1 MSKRIKELLVTDLQQ
16 RIGDTSEMLV
26 VDSSRLDAISDN
38 RFRLGLR
45 EKDIRILT
53 VKNSMALRALHSAEV
68 TALDPILEG
77 PSSLVFGGEDI
88 VSLSKEVAG
97 WARELG
103 DGLLEIK
110 GGMLEGITLSASDVD
125 ELSKSP
131 SREELIGQIAGLLLS
146 PGATIAGSLLG
157 PGGLVAGSIEAIAD
171 GEAEEETEAETEEAA
186 VEEADTGEEE
196 TGAAEE
202 PEVASEEP
210 EAAAEEPEAAAEADS
225 DADGEGGQEP
235 ESEESEA

>member
-1 MSKRIKELLVTDLQQ
+1 MSKRIKELLVTDLQR

-171 GEAEEETEAETEEAA
+171 GEAEAETEEAA